1 MKDKFAIFL
10 DIDGT
15 IFDGKE
21 IKKEDIDA
29 IKKAR
34 EAGHFVFINTGRSYA
49 VIQDEIKKLELDGII
64 AGLGTHITYKGKTL
78 RGVIIPPELLC
89 DIAEYA
95 LSENLTIQFQGETES
110 LFINCDMD
118 PERTIT
124 EASDMLGKFRD
135 VRISKFIIK
144 DQFSEKDRA
153 FLSDKFDIYQFKA
166 YGEVAPKGY
175 SKARGI
181 KIIEDY
187 LEIPHENTIAIGDSA
202 NDSDMIDYA
211 AIGVA
216 MGNAEASLKL
226 KADYVTASIK
236 EAGVSKAIKKFVLG
250 GGEK

>member
-1 MKDKFAIFL
+1 MKSKFAIFL

-78 RGVIIPPELLC
+78 RGVIIHPELLC
-89 DIAEYA
+89 DIAEYV
-95 LSENLTIQFQGETES
+95 TIQFQGETES

-187 LEIPHENTIAIGDSA
+187 LGIPHENTIAIGDSA